1 MPLYRDVELRDF
13 FLSACAC
20 PPPVLSHLRP
30 NKKERPT
37 KERSKS

>member
-1 MPLYRDVELRDF
+1 MGVSEKALGR
-13 FLSACAC
+13 AGA
-20 PPPVLSHLRP
+20 VLSHLRP